1 MQGILGINH
10 KNPIIHIQKSTD
22 ERELH
27 IYIGFAFFESIP
39 NDRRSFQFRYFV
51 ARLAKSGFSLV
62 AIAEAFGITE
72 KTVRRYRTI
81 LSTSQ
86 TEQELFERLL
96 GFHNKKTKL
105 TPDVEAF
112 IQTRFREIYPINR
125 KNYNTQLRDEI
136 YQIFGTVLSCEALRR
151 LIAPIRDELDRQSID
166 VKNIEVT
173 TPEQIADPEIPTNTE
188 IDKTE
193 LIPDLFMEDS
203 AKDAETL
210 QAVNGSNFFQCAGLL
225 IVNLWLQKFVNQLK
239 VDVAPLLQWLYQ
251 LLSGVV
257 NFEQARYFPRHELE
271 IFTGL
276 KTYSVTQSRYHLS
289 AMAYKEFDSYVQALF
304 DANLHVV
311 SIPHFKKNSCY
322 FYIDGHFDPYVGKL
336 AILKGWCAIKN
347 RLMKGTNHYML
358 HNDQGYPVVVELKD
372 CLDSFRHTIKNM
384 IPRVKS
390 FVSHIPC
397 VRAGFI
403 YDRGGFSEELFKE
416 HDRSKTLFITWEV
429 DFKVTDENELHF
441 DGQLTLYQE
450 KNDIGNFREISIEFL
465 ETTYEFIAGYQCRK
479 FIIKRP
485 DGHEH
490 KYSSILTN
498 DWQNDGQTIIT
509 YILKRWACQENDF
522 KYEKAH
528 FGLDEITSYAYEQPI
543 INDRIQQEKGEIHAL
558 EKQLE
563 TLKQKR
569 IELLMPLGIKI
580 LNKKRIELIQ
590 NHAAKQG
597 TITKE
602 LKLIQA
608 YQQLKLEI
616 VNVRNRLNKKQKV
629 LKRKQDIEKNGYI
642 RLDLRKKQILDQL
655 KIIARNIFYHSI
667 DEFKIYYKNLRDLH
681 AVLRQLIRTPG
692 FVTFCHDEVHVS
704 LCCTFNGK
712 AHKAVEQFIEHLNKN
727 SIKMLDGSNRLIQFK
742 LHN

>member
-1 MQGILGINH
+1 MQGILGINP
-10 KNPIIHIQKSTD
+10 KKPIINIQKSAD
-22 ERELH
+22 EQELH

-51 ARLAKSGFSLV
+51 ARMAKSGFSLV

-81 LSTSQ
+81 LTTSQ

-105 TPDVEAF
+105 TPEVEAF
-112 IQTRFREIYPINR
+112 VQTRFRELYPINR

-136 YQIFGTVLSCEALRR
+136 HQIFGTVLSCEALRR
-151 LIAPIRDELDRQSID
+151 LIAPIRNELDRQPLA

-173 TPEQIADPEIPTNTE
+173 TPEQVVHPKTRTNTE
-188 IDKTE
+188 TDKAE
-193 LIPDLFMEDS
+193 LINNIFREDT
-203 AKDAETL
+203 AIDAEPL
-210 QAVNGSNFFQCAGLL
+210 QADNGLNFFQCAGLL
-225 IVNLWLQKFVNQLK
+225 IVNLWLQKFVNQIK
-239 VDVAPLLQWLYQ
+239 VEVAPLLQWLYQ

-276 KTYSVTQSRYHLS
+276 KAYSVTQSRHLLS
-289 AMAYKEFDSYVQALF
+289 AMAYKDFDSYVQALF
-304 DANLHVV
+304 DANLHFVTM
-311 SIPHFKKNSCY
+311 PHFKKNSCY

-347 RLMKGTNHYML
+347 RLMKGTNHYIL
-358 HNDQGYPVVVELKD
+358 HNDQGYPVIVELKD
-372 CLDSFRHTIKNM
+372 CLDSFRYTIKNI

-390 FVSHIPC
+390 FVSHIPGAH
-397 VRAGFI
+397 VGLI

-416 HDRSKTLFITWEV
+416 HDRSKSLFITWEV
-429 DFKVTDENELHF
+429 DFEVTDEDELHF
-441 DGQLTLYQE
+441 DGQLTRYQE
-450 KNDIGNFREISIEFL
+450 KNDIGNFREISIDFL
-465 ETTYEFIAGYQCRK
+465 ETTYEFIDGFQCRK

-485 DGHEH
+485 EGHEY

-509 YILKRWACQENDF
+509 YILKRWTCQENDF

-528 FGLDEITSYAYEQPI
+528 FGLDEITSYAYEQPSI
-543 INDRIQQEKGEIHAL
+543 KDRIQQEKGKIHAL

-569 IELLMPLGIKI
+569 IELLQPLGIKI
-580 LNKKRIELIQ
+580 LTKKRIELVQ
-590 NHAAKQG
+590 NHATKQG

-602 LKLIQA
+602 LKLIQE
-608 YQQLKLEI
+608 YQQLKLKI
-616 VNVRNRLNKKQKV
+616 VNYRNRLNKKQKA

-655 KIIARNIFYHSI
+655 KIIARNIFYNSV

-681 AVLRQLIRTPG
+681 VVLRHLIQTPG
-692 FVTFCHDEVHVS
+692 FITFYNNEVHVS
-704 LCCTFNGK
+704 LCCTFNGQ
-712 AHKAVEQFIEHLNKN
+712 ARKAVELFIDYLNKK

-742 LHN
+742 LQN